1 MIATTQEQ
9 NRLLDALQKAV
20 KSNVTPTPSTEPGVC
35 GICESEIAI
44 GANTV
49 TLTGPRAKTFTVCGD
64 CFELF
69 RLCPG
74 PRPME

>member
-1 MIATTQEQ
+1 MATTHEQ
-9 NRLLDALQKAV
+9 NRLVAALQQAV
-20 KSNVTPTPSTEPGVC
+20 KNNVTPVASREPGMC
-35 GICESEIAI
+35 GVCESEIEI
-44 GANTV
+44 GTNAV
-49 TLTGPRAKTFTVCGD
+49 TLTGARAETFTVCGD

>member
-1 MIATTQEQ
+1 MATTHDQ
-9 NRLLDALQKAV
+9 NRLLDALQKAL
-20 KSNVTPTPSTEPGVC
+20 KSNVTPVASTEPGTC
-35 GICESEIAI
+35 GVCESEIEI
-44 GANTV
+44 GTSIV
-49 TLTGPRAKTFTVCGD
+49 TLSGPKKGVVCGD

>member
-1 MIATTQEQ
+1 MATTHEQ

-20 KSNVTPTPSTEPGVC
+20 KSNVTPTPSTGPGVC
-35 GICESEIAI
+35 GVCESEIEI
-44 GANTV
+44 GTDAV
-49 TLTGPRAKTFTVCGD
+49 TLPGPKESTFTVCGD

-74 PRPME
+74 SRPME